1 MITISVRSDDLPA
14 GRVVR
19 RAGSSSRKSGACRR
33 AAAGPAGA
41 SASSTSNTSAGS
53 ILAAAASSVKSVQ
66 ITSSLR
72 PPRSITEGALRVARE
87 RRVRVRVNQYASSY
101 IDGRA
106 RLRRTRNDFPA
117 SAARG
122 PVRPSRKNRSQRTK
136 RGRGKMQHRRSR
148 PPLYDI
154 PETPSAL
161 PSYTVTML
169 SLPQPL
175 FKHYYY
181 PLFKTFAFK
190 FYDNT

>member
-53 ILAAAASSVKSVQ
+53 ILAAAASRVKSVQ

-87 RRVRVRVNQYASSY
+87 RRVRVRYTYKTYAV
-101 IDGRA
+101 IHFI
-106 RLRRTRNDFPA
+106 T
-117 SAARG
+117 
-122 PVRPSRKNRSQRTK
+122 SQLQCTYPHHNAPTNV
-136 RGRGKMQHRRSR
+136 QDS
-148 PPLYDI
+148 LY
-154 PETPSAL
+154 
-161 PSYTVTML
+161 
-169 SLPQPL
+169 
-175 FKHYYY
+175 
-181 PLFKTFAFK
+181 TFV
-190 FYDNT
+190 YR